1 MPIGSHSR
9 ADAKPVSQRG
19 ANTGPSDKTANGGDR
34 KHNNN
39 NCDTGDGRIA
49 HDERSGGSRS
59 EHQCS
64 WIGVLKGSRVPERK
78 RLEASR
84 IQVLACRM
92 LVRLRELPRNEKQIA
107 MPAHL
112 INAAMNGQVSNRA
125 APPTLPA
132 ITSDCAIPHSLVEFF
147 RYPAGFRNFIPKH
160 LSPAIV
166 G

>member
-1 MPIGSHSR
+1 MNDPAVAAASINALGL
-9 ADAKPVSQRG
+9 AL
-19 ANTGPSDKTANGGDR
+19 
-34 KHNNN
+34 
-39 NCDTGDGRIA
+39 C
-49 HDERSGGSRS
+49 
-59 EHQCS
+59 
-64 WIGVLKGSRVPERK
+64 SRVPERK

-125 APPTLPA
+125 APPMLPA
-132 ITSDCAIPHSLVEFF
+132 ITSECAIPHFLVRFF

-160 LSPAIV
+160 ALPAIV
-166 G
+166 GY